1 MSDSLEANED
11 HTRNL
16 ESHAGLPPKSNISSD
31 TGIGTPHTTASTTAE
46 RGQLAH
52 RSNDLRECE
61 VVNVYEVDATGSQL
75 VLPRPGT
82 AVSGLPMT
90 DEPGKA
96 VGATVKPRRDLWE
109 EAFTKLDKGKQDLLC
124 KFEISH
130 GPKVVDRVAKQTEEL
145 YGEHVGRGWEA
156 TLKKRFESAL
166 KSVIKCKELIGA
178 CLASDPTGH
187 AAAAWTIVSLGL
199 QLAQNEMDRRETILK
214 ASELL
219 AEHLVLLAAID
230 ESYRTTALHDTRN
243 LEDVIVG
250 VYKAILEMSAEIVY
264 QNSLS
269 SSERALKS
277 VTALVEDRLQE
288 LKNTLVEAQDRLST
302 WTSIIEQQYRTEKGK
317 ELNEKVDKILDVL
330 TAEVVTKISV
340 LESRALTAEE
350 DKILDWYSRYPFFES
365 HKDAMSRR
373 DADTGAWILESSEY
387 KAWKES
393 GDKVLWLYGNCK
405 PFLHPI
411 LRR

>member
-11 HTRNL
+11 HTPNL
-16 ESHAGLPPKSNISSD
+16 ESHAGLPPKSNVSSD
-31 TGIGTPHTTASTTAE
+31 TGIGTPHTTAPTTAE
-46 RGQLAH
+46 RDQLAH
-52 RSNDLRECE
+52 RSNGLRESE
-61 VVNVYEVDATGSQL
+61 VANVYEVDATGSQQDL
-75 VLPRPGT
+75 ARPGT

-96 VGATVKPRRDLWE
+96 VGANVKPGRDLWE

-124 KFEISH
+124 KFEKPH
-130 GPKVVDRVAKQTEEL
+130 GSEVVDGVAKQTEQL
-145 YGEHVGRGWEA
+145 YLEHEGRGWEA

-199 QLAQNEMDRRETILK
+199 QLAQNEMERRETILK

-219 AEHLVLLAAID
+219 AEYLVMLAAI
-230 ESYRTTALHDTRN
+230 EKSYRTTTVRDSGN

-250 VYKAILEMSAEIVY
+250 VYKAMLEMSAEIAY

-277 VTALVEDRLQE
+277 VTALVEDRVQE
-288 LKNTLVEAQDRLST
+288 LKDTLVEAQDKLST
-302 WTSIIEQQYRTEKGK
+302 WTSIIEQQFRAKEGK
-317 ELNEKVDKILDVL
+317 ELNEKVDKILAILMADI
-330 TAEVVTKISV
+330 ATKISI
-340 LESRALTAEE
+340 LESRALTDEE
-350 DKILDWYSRYPFFES
+350 DRILDWYSRYPFFQS

-373 DADTGAWILESSEY
+373 DADTGAWVLESSEY

-393 GDKVLWLYGNCK
+393 GDKLLWLYGNCK
-405 PFLHPI
+405 PLLHPS